1 MYVPRVYGV
10 SFAASAQT
18 GAVDWFELTSTSTRG
33 IILLGLS
40 ISQTT
45 ETGDAQE
52 EQIGWTIKRAGGGFT
67 SGSGGNTGV
76 ARQPRFSTDVAATF
90 TAETLNTTQIA
101 VGTGTLNTLHQD
113 SFNVRAGLQLFWTP
127 ETAWGASV
135 SEALA
140 IGMVAAPADSI
151 TWVGTAYVAELL

>member
-10 SFAASAQT
+10 SFAASAQA
-18 GAVDWFELTSTSTRG
+18 GAVDWFEFAAGTSRG
-33 IILLGLS
+33 IMLLALC

-52 EQIGWTIKRAGGGFT
+52 EQISWTVKRAASTFT

-76 ARQPRFSTDVAATF
+76 ARQPRFSTDTAAVF

-101 VGTGTLNTLHQD
+101 VGTGTLVTLHQD
-113 SFNVRAGLQLFWTP
+113 AFNVRSGLQMFWTP
-127 ETAWGASV
+127 ETAWGAAISETLSV
-135 SEALA
+135 
-140 IGMVAAPADSI
+140 GMVAAPADSI
-151 TWVGTAYVAELL
+151 TWVGTAYVGELL